1 MIIEKNY
8 DSVQFDLA
16 NKNII
21 IDQIIFFNFIFTS
34 DMMYEYTGNTQ
45 IMKEIMEGQNIREEH
60 LDELLR
66 DRLYLYIDNKD
77 EYEILMD
84 NGIRMLLKSSFSNF
98 ILESI

>member
-1 MIIEKNY
+1 MKKNY
-8 DSVQFDLA
+8 YEILYVKPDFDINEIKREFYNLSLKYYPKM
-16 NKNII
+16 NK
-21 IDQIIFFNFIFTS
+21 
-34 DMMYEYTGNTQ
+34 